1 MSSRAAGEGAWAEVR
16 GGRDGAR
23 APAQRRVC
31 GHSLPGPTLPAL
43 RQGDHATP
51 RPGLRWAGW
60 STRPSAITQ
69 ESCPGHCPPPA
80 SPVPVPLSPRHVSQG
95 FSLKDKETAVQ
106 RVRPREATCRALGSH
121 QEARRKRNLP
131 QKTVAPTVHPPP
143 RHSSP
148 SPAGPTW
155 GCWSPNQLFP
165 CCPSP
170 GGQLPCEW
178 GHPPFQR
185 HPGTCLQPRPLGE
198 QRPAWLAHW
207 GQRIPRGGS
216 LTSPTPAPSAPP
228 EAPCA
233 ASASARAPR
242 GSGSRRAG
250 RLRGPPP

>member
-1 MSSRAAGEGAWAEVR
+1 MSEGPDLGVPAHTCPLGHLGRGRGRRSGEGVMGPGHLPNDVSAATHCQAPRYRLSGRATTPPRGRAFAGQDGAHARQPSLRRAA
-16 GGRDGAR
+16 RDTVP
-23 APAQRRVC
+23 AP
-31 GHSLPGPTLPAL
+31 GFS
-43 RQGDHATP
+43 
-51 RPGLRWAGW
+51 
-60 STRPSAITQ
+60 RPSPTV
-69 ESCPGHCPPPA
+69 SPPR
-80 SPVPVPLSPRHVSQG
+80 LTGFFFEGQG
-95 FSLKDKETAVQ
+95 NCGSKGAT
-106 RVRPREATCRALGSH
+106 REATCRALGSH

-155 GCWSPNQLFP
+155 GCWSPSQLFP

-185 HPGTCLQPRPLGE
+185 HPGICLQPRPLGE
-198 QRPAWLAHW
+198 QLPAWLAHW

-242 GSGSRRAG
+242 G
-250 RLRGPPP
+250 